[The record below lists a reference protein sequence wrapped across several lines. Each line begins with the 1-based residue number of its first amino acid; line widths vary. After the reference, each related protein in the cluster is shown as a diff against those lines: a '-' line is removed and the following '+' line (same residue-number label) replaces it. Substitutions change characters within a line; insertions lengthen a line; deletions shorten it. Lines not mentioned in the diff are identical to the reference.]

1 MMVDHID
8 DSREYFKNRLTPFIK
23 FYDKLAN
30 KGLPQF
36 MNMTSDVQTDTYN
49 LVLVNNSLLE
59 QLIREIQEEELN
71 GDNSTT
77 EE

>member
-1 MMVDHID
+1 MVDHIE
-8 DSREYFKNRLTPFIK
+8 DSREYFKSRLTPFIK

-36 MNMTSDVQTDTYN
+36 MNMTTDIQTDTYN
-49 LVLVNNSLLE
+49 LLLANNSELE

-71 GDNSTT
+71 GDNSTSA
-77 EE
+77 E